1 MKREYD
7 FSTGERGRF
16 FRKGAATILPRT
28 DKKLDWIG
36 PTGQIGK
43 FVVAEAQ
50 KTLRSYRAQPRRIT
64 EDANGEHFTAH
75 GGYAHRQLFE
85 LVQNSADAL
94 FAAPQGQSILVRLT
108 ERFLYCAD
116 DGQPIEQ
123 QGVTALMFSHMSPK
137 RDPGQIG
144 KFGLG
149 FKSVLGVSDAP
160 EFYSRSG
167 SFRFDKR
174 CSAER
179 IAAASVEPAERY
191 PVLRLPEPI
200 DPHQAG
206 SEDEDLRELMQ
217 WATNIVRLPLK
228 EAVNDD
234 LRRQIQEFPPEFLLF
249 VDHVGYLTL
258 EDGEDSRDFILRK
271 WKNDSLRLDTGEEAT
286 LWRRFK
292 TIHRLSAD
300 ARSDRPA
307 LVDSGEVP
315 IWWAAPIDGTVDV
328 RQFWAY
334 SPTQT
339 ASLVGGILNAPWKT
353 NEDRQNLLPGPYNQ
367 ELIEAAAEMVAGA
380 LPKLAKPEDPAA
392 HLDALPRRRESGD
405 REEADLLRTSLFEHL
420 RGSEVIP
427 DQNCILRKIEDISY
441 PPKIL
446 TDRGES
452 APFDRWAA
460 CGDRPPNWLHH
471 SAITR
476 NRRLRLA
483 TIDRLFPPRW
493 TGDTGQSAPR
503 KMVADWL
510 EALVYGKEG
519 RDAIQASM
527 AAIQVAGLIPDE
539 MRKRDNL
546 GKIVLTAG
554 GALQNADPESLFLP
568 DEPLRDGASL
578 SQDSYVHLE
587 LVSDPDTLSSLKAL
601 GFRTPSPERRFRL
614 IASQVLQSEG
624 GEEADEDLHHQFWAN
639 SRKLPAEAAEA
650 IIRERKNWD
659 RREVWPTKLRVR
671 TRKGTWQAMH
681 AVLLPGIVVPGDGSR
696 DDGATLDTQFHAPDE
711 ELLHTLGVTDAP
723 RSDGDLSVEPEYVS
737 FLGSCRQR
745 YSKRD
750 DLPHHPQKSSLN
762 FVSNKGAGPLEIL
775 SVLSDE
781 GRWRYTDALLRLD
794 ACYERWRMRHKNW
807 RKYPEAAFD
816 SLTIHMLRKHGRVR
830 TARGVVPLVD
840 ALGPSPRSQAA
851 LNELLVHPMADKI
864 KATFDLVEPTPELF
878 GKGDRTPL
886 TDVWPGLM
894 DFLPS
899 NRKQCCLVSCERILV
914 AGQAKECV
922 FHAPDIYLVG
932 GVDDEKQRKLKL
944 IADELKLG
952 LDSNQIEAIVQRRTP
967 HEVEKRRAAIRQCSS
982 DAERL
987 LRAVG
992 EKKLR
997 RDLPHSLLAVLES
1010 NGAILSGTEIAEA
1023 AVATYH
1029 TDTLKRYGWALEGLD
1044 PPSRWAGSKRAVE
1057 FVRSLGFPAEWAGER
1072 STKRAP
1078 FMEVSGPRSLPAL
1091 HGYQRTIVDNVR
1103 NMLCEAHGNGAERRG
1118 MISMPTGSGKTRV
1131 AVQAIVEAM
1140 RDDGF
1145 RGGVLW
1151 VADRDELCEQAVESW
1166 KQVWSSVG
1174 SEAVQLRI
1182 SRMWEGQPAPMPTSD
1197 FHVVV
1202 ATIQTLNARLDNQGG
1217 EYEFLADFKLVVFD
1231 EAHRSIAP
1239 SFTSAM
1245 AEIGLTRFQRPDE
1258 PFMLGLTAT
1267 PYRGHDEDETKR
1279 LVGRYGNTR
1288 LDSGAFGCDEP
1299 EAVVGELQDIGV
1311 LAQADHETIEGE
1323 TFPLDSILDGSF
1335 DEPRV
1340 KQILAEWRALPWL
1353 PEAVEQ
1359 HIARSPARTKR
1370 IVEAYEQHVS
1380 PDWPTLIFAT
1390 SVEHARTLAALLNR
1404 KGIPSR
1410 SVSAETARTTRR
1422 RIVEEF
1428 RCGELKALVNHGVF
1442 REGFDAPK
1450 TRAIIVAR
1458 PVYSPNLYFQMI
1470 GRGLRGPLN
1479 GGEDRCLILNVR
1491 DNIENFDRALAFSE
1505 LDWLWA

>member
-7 FSTGERGRF
+7 FSMGERGRF
-16 FRKGAATILPRT
+16 FRKEAATILPRT
-28 DKKLDWIG
+28 DRRFDWIG
-36 PTGQIGK
+36 PAGPIGK
-43 FVVAEAQ
+43 FVVEEAQ
-50 KTLRSYRAQPRRIT
+50 KTLRSYHEQPHRIT

-116 DGQPIEQ
+116 DGQPIDQ
-123 QGVTALMFSHMSPK
+123 QGVTALMFSHMSSK
-137 RDPGQIG
+137 RDAGQIG

-191 PVLRLPEPI
+191 PILRLPEPI
-200 DPHQAG
+200 DPREAE
-206 SEDEDLRELMQ
+206 SEDEELRELMR

-228 EAVNDD
+228 EAVHSG

-249 VDHVGYLTL
+249 VDHVRYLTL
-258 EDGEDSRDFILRK
+258 EDGEHYRDFILRK
-271 WKNDSLRLDTGEEAT
+271 WENDALRLDTGEGVA

-292 TIHRLSAD
+292 TTHRLSPE
-300 ARSDRPA
+300 ARSDRPT

-315 IWWAAPIDGTVDV
+315 IWWAAPIEGAVDV

-334 SPTQT
+334 FPTQT

-353 NEDRQNLLPGPYNQ
+353 NEDRQNLLPGPYNR

-380 LPKLAKPEDPAA
+380 LPELATLEDPAA
-392 HLDALPRRRESGD
+392 HLDALPRRHESGD
-405 REEADLLRTSLFEHL
+405 CEEADLLRTRLFEHL
-420 RGSEVIP
+420 RVREVIP
-427 DQNCILRKIEDISY
+427 DQNCKLRKIEEISY
-441 PPKIL
+441 PPKVL
-446 TDRGES
+446 TEEI
-452 APFDRWAA
+452 APLDRWMAY
-460 CGDRPPNWLHH
+460 GGRPANWLHH
-471 SAITR
+471 SAVAR
-476 NRRLRLA
+476 NRRRRLA

-493 TGDTGQSAPR
+493 SGDTSQSAPY
-503 KMVADWL
+503 KTVADWL
-510 EALVYGKEG
+510 EALVCGKEG
-519 RDAIQASM
+519 RSAIQASM
-527 AAIQVAGLIPDE
+527 AAIQVAGLIPQEIREEVD
-539 MRKRDNL
+539 L
-546 GKIVLTAG
+546 GKIVLTVG
-554 GALQNADPESLFLP
+554 GSLQKADPESLFLP
-568 DEPLRDGASL
+568 DEPLRDGMKLNQGA
-578 SQDSYVHLE
+578 YVHLD
-587 LVSDPDTLSSLKAL
+587 LFSDPDTLSSLKAL
-601 GFRTPSPERRFRL
+601 GFKAPSPESRFKL
-614 IASQVLQSEG
+614 IAKQVLQSDG
-624 GEEADEDLHHQFWAN
+624 DEEADPDLHRQFWIN
-639 SRKLPAEAAEA
+639 SRKLSVEAADEV
-650 IIRERKNWD
+650 IRERRGWK
-659 RREVWPTKLRVR
+659 RREIWPAKLRVK
-671 TRKGTWQAMH
+671 TRNGTWQAVN
-681 AVLLPGIVVPGDGSR
+681 AVLLPGPVVPGDGR
-696 DDGATLDTQFHAPDE
+696 QDEDATIDHFHEPDE
-711 ELLHTLGVTDAP
+711 KLLRTLGITDMP
-723 RSDGDLSVEPEYVS
+723 HGDRDLSFEPRYES
-737 FLGSCRQR
+737 FLRSCRQQ
-745 YSKRD
+745 YAEQD
-750 DLPHHPQKSSLN
+750 DLPHCPREDYLDFISK
-762 FVSNKGAGPLEIL
+762 KGAGPLEVL
-775 SVLSDE
+775 PVLSDE
-781 GRWRYTDALLRLD
+781 GGCRYTDALLRLD
-794 ACYERWRMRHKNW
+794 ACYERWTIRHTGTN
-807 RKYPEAAFD
+807 RRTYPTMHCE
-816 SLTIHMLRKHGRVR
+816 SLTAHFLRKFGRVR
-830 TARGVVPLVD
+830 TAHGIEPLAH
-840 ALGPSPRSQAA
+840 ALGPYPKSSTA
-851 LNELLVHPMADKI
+851 LHALLVHPMADKI
-864 KATFDLVEPTPELF
+864 KLAFELVEPTPEFF

-894 DFLPS
+894 DFLPPS
-899 NRKQCCLVSCERILV
+899 RKQCCLVSCERILV
-914 AGQAKECV
+914 AGQEKECI
-922 FHAPDIYLVG
+922 FHMPDIYLAG
-932 GVDDEKQRKLKL
+932 GVDDESQRKL
-944 IADELKLG
+944 ELVVNELELG
-952 LDSNQIEAIVQRRTP
+952 LNSNQIKAIGQRRTP
-967 HEVEKRRAAIRQCSS
+967 QEVENRRAAIRHCSS
-982 DAERL
+982 EAERL

-992 EKKLR
+992 KDKLR
-997 RDLPHSLLAVLES
+997 RDLPHSLVAVLES
-1010 NGAILSGTEIAEA
+1010 NGAILSGAEIAEA
-1023 AVATYH
+1023 AIATYH
-1029 TDTLKRYGWALEGLD
+1029 TDTLKHYGWALEDLD

-1057 FVRSLGFPAEWAGER
+1057 FVRSLGFSVEWAGER
-1072 STKRAP
+1072 RRKRTP
-1078 FMEVSGPRSLPAL
+1078 FLEVDGPRSLPTL

-1103 NMLCEAHGNGAERRG
+1103 KLLCEAHGNGAERRG
-1118 MISMPTGSGKTRV
+1118 MISMPTGSGKTRI

-1174 SEAVQLRI
+1174 AEAVQLRI
-1182 SRMWEGQPAPMPTSD
+1182 SRMWEGQPAPIPTSD
-1197 FHVVV
+1197 LHVVV
-1202 ATIQTLNARLDNQGG
+1202 ATIQTLNARLDSQGK

-1245 AEIGLTRFQRPDE
+1245 TEIGLTRFQRQDE

-1288 LDSGAFGCDEP
+1288 LDSGAFGSDEP
-1299 EAVVGELQDIGV
+1299 AAVIAELQDIGV
-1311 LAQADHETIEGE
+1311 LAQADHETIDGE

-1335 DEPRV
+1335 DDQQVRR
-1340 KQILAEWRALPWL
+1340 ILAEWQSLPWL
-1353 PEAVEQ
+1353 PEAVERY
-1359 HIARSPARTKR
+1359 IARSPERTKR
-1370 IVEAYEQHVS
+1370 IVEAYEKHVS

-1390 SVEHARTLAALLNR
+1390 SVEHAQTLAALLNR

-1410 SVSAETARTTRR
+1410 SVSAETERATRR
-1422 RIVEEF
+1422 RVVEEF
-1428 RCGELKALVNHGVF
+1428 RHGELKALVNHGVF

-1491 DNIENFDRALAFSE
+1491 DNIENFDRALAFSD